1 MTLEGSYKIP
11 APLQTVW
18 QKLMDPEFLQRAMPG
33 CQSLEQKAPNEYRA
47 VLKAGVG
54 PVKGTF
60 HGDVVIGDIVPEH
73 SYTITSRAKST
84 AGFVEGV
91 GRVQLEDDGTGGTT
105 VRFTGE
111 AKVGGMLASVGGRLV
126 EAAAR
131 KNIRD
136 TFDNLA
142 RELTS
147 SSAASALPA

>member
-1 MTLEGSYKIP
+1 MKLEGSYTIA
-11 APLQTVW
+11 APLDAVW
-18 QKLMDPEFLQRAMPG
+18 SKLMDPTVLQRAIHG
-33 CQSLEQKAPNEYRA
+33 CQSLEEKAPNQYRA

-60 HGDVVIGDIVPEH
+60 HGDITLTDIVPEK
-73 SYTITSRAKST
+73 SYTLTSNSKST

-91 GRVQLEDDGTGGTT
+91 GRVELEGNGDATT
-105 VRFTGE
+105 IVRFTGE

-126 EAAAR
+126 EAAAQ

-142 RELTS
+142 RELN
-147 SSAASALPA
+147 SATPSARPA

>member
-1 MTLEGSYKIP
+1 MKLEGTYTIP
-11 APLQTVW
+11 ARLDAVW
-18 QKLMDPEFLQRAMPG
+18 RNLMDPAMLQRAMPG

-60 HGDVVIGDIVPEH
+60 HGDVTIGDIVPEK
-73 SYTITSRAKST
+73 SYTITSHAKST

-91 GRVQLEDDGTGGTT
+91 GRVELERNGDASTV
-105 VRFTGE
+105 VRFSGE

-126 EAAAR
+126 EAAAQ

-136 TFDNLA
+136 TFANLA
-142 RELTS
+142 RELNAAAD
-147 SSAASALPA
+147 SARLA

>member
-1 MTLEGSYKIP
+1 MKLEGSYTIA
-11 APLQTVW
+11 APLDAVW
-18 QKLMDPEFLQRAMPG
+18 SKLMDPAVLQRAIPG
-33 CQSLEQKAPNEYRA
+33 CQSLEEKAPHQYRA

-60 HGDVVIGDIVPEH
+60 HGDITLTDIVPEK
-73 SYTITSRAKST
+73 SYTLTSNSKST

-91 GRVQLEDDGTGGTT
+91 GRVELEGNGDATT
-105 VRFTGE
+105 IVRFTGE

-126 EAAAR
+126 EAAAQ

-142 RELTS
+142 RELN
-147 SSAASALPA
+147 SATPSARPA

>member
-1 MTLEGSYKIP
+1 MKLEGSYTIP
-11 APLQTVW
+11 APLDMVW
-18 QKLMDPEFLQRAMPG
+18 QKLMDPGVLQRAMPG

-60 HGDVVIGDIVPEH
+60 HGDVAISDIVPEKG
-73 SYTITSRAKST
+73 YTITSRAKST

-91 GRVQLEDDGTGGTT
+91 GRVQLESNGNGATI

-126 EAAAR
+126 EAAAQ

-136 TFDNLA
+136 TFDNLV

-147 SSAASALPA
+147 SSSSALPA

>member
-1 MTLEGSYKIP
+1 MKLEGSYTIA
-11 APLQTVW
+11 APLDAVW
-18 QKLMDPEFLQRAMPG
+18 SKLLDPAVLQRAIPG
-33 CQSLEQKAPNEYRA
+33 CQSLEEKAPHQYRA

-60 HGDVVIGDIVPEH
+60 HGDITLTDIVPEK
-73 SYTITSRAKST
+73 SYTLTSNSKST

-91 GRVQLEDDGTGGTT
+91 GRVELEGNGDATT
-105 VRFTGE
+105 IVRFTGE

-126 EAAAR
+126 EAAAQ

-142 RELTS
+142 RELN
-147 SSAASALPA
+147 SATPSARPA